1 MIKWRTKTKAKN
13 NVIRFLRSVSIFSEL
28 SDMQL
33 WYISQRMDHRQ
44 CPKGSFI
51 LKEGTTGENC
61 FFIVDGS
68 VKITRSS
75 REGRSIILAML
86 GIGDFFGEMSM
97 FDGEIRSANVLAQED
112 TDILALSRKDFINI
126 LKEFPEIS
134 IQLLTEIAIR
144 MRKSDQHITSLT
156 LNSAEKRIGVCI
168 LRLAEEQ
175 GMIKQRAVDIK
186 NFPFQCEIAN
196 IVGTSRETVNRAFV
210 LFENKGLIQRDG
222 RTLKIINYMDFQQEF
237 ET

>member
-97 FDGEIRSANVLAQED
+97 FDGEMRSANVLAQED

-156 LNSAEKRIGVCI
+156 LNSAEKRIKTQDNVDAETRNLMRLKSQWQNNELYQTINRTIKEPTHPAWGSATVCM
-168 LRLAEEQ
+168 E
-175 GMIKQRAVDIK
+175 
-186 NFPFQCEIAN
+186 
-196 IVGTSRETVNRAFV
+196 
-210 LFENKGLIQRDG
+210 
-222 RTLKIINYMDFQQEF
+222 
-237 ET
+237 